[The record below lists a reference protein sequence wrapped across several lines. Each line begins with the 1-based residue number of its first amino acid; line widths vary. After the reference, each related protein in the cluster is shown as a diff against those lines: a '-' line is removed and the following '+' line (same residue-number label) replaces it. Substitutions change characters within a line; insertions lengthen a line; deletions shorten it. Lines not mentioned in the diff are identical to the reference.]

1 MHVRI
6 GAPLGYLLPHNLAG
20 KGLGK
25 HLVTTGALWN
35 LHRCCLVNTRV
46 PQAVSLILIT
56 KEKTAKVSNYKD
68 VTMEL
73 RASGYL
79 HRSEKL
85 GWSASGL
92 ET

>member
-1 MHVRI
+1 MHVRRDVS
-6 GAPLGYLLPHNLAG
+6 LGYLLPHNLAG

-35 LHRCCLVNTRV
+35 LHRRCIVNTRV
-46 PQAVSLILIT
+46 PQAASLILIT
-56 KEKTAKVSNYKD
+56 KEKAAKVSNYKD

-73 RASGYL
+73 GASGYL